1 MRPFAVI
8 YFIIPNSCFLKQTF
22 KKANSLCD
30 NQNLVLWTKIFTNMF
45 KLKLKNRHKHL
56 LSLIKENKFRLF
68 LAMVCMLVIAVAS
81 SATAFLVKP
90 VLDDIFFNKD
100 TRMLKIIP
108 VVVVL
113 IYFLR
118 GLGMYGQD
126 YLMNYV
132 GENVIKD
139 LRNDLYNRIQDLP
152 IAFFHKEKTGV
163 LMSRIT
169 NDVNIIKAMVST
181 AVTGSLKDS
190 FTIVGLTFVI
200 FYRDWKMALIAFV
213 VLPIAF
219 FPVVE
224 FGRRV
229 RRISTGWQEA
239 MADLNSFLHETFAGN
254 KIVKAFGMESY
265 EKKRFFNKTL
275 DLFKLEMKAVIA
287 RSLSS
292 PIMEFLG
299 GLGIAFFIW
308 YGGYKVIS
316 GSSTAGTFFSFMAAV
331 LMLYDPVKKLS
342 GLNNAVQQGLAAADR
357 IFDIIEME
365 SDIKERKDPITIKRG
380 PHRVTFEDVFF
391 KYDNVMV
398 LKEIHLDVQAGEVLA
413 LVGMSGG
420 GKTSL
425 VNLIPRFYDV
435 TQGAIRIDG
444 IDIRDV
450 SLSSLRDQMAI
461 VTQEPILFND
471 SVRNNIAYGKRDA
484 TGKEITKAAEAAYA
498 YDFIQNFPNKFD
510 TNIGELGG
518 RLSGGE
524 KQRICIA
531 RALLKDAPI
540 LILDEATSSLDAE
553 AEMLVQKAL
562 ENLMK
567 GRTTFVIAHRLST
580 IDYADRIVVIVN
592 GRVEEE
598 GTQEELISMQGEF
611 FKLYQMQYSN
621 DKDRKFQTGVFKQN
635 Q

>member
-1 MRPFAVI
+1 M
-8 YFIIPNSCFLKQTF
+8 L
-22 KKANSLCD
+22 
-30 NQNLVLWTKIFTNMF
+30 

-56 LSLIKENKFRLF
+56 LALIKENKFRLF
-68 LAMVCMLVIAVAS
+68 LAMMCMLVIAVAS

-100 TRMLKIIP
+100 TTMLKIIP

-113 IYFLR
+113 IYLLR
-118 GLGMYGQD
+118 GLGIYGQD

-152 IAFFHKEKTGV
+152 IAFFHKEQTGV

-190 FTIVGLTFVI
+190 FTIMGLTFVI
-200 FYRDWKMALIAFV
+200 FYRDWKMALFAFV

-229 RRISTGWQEA
+229 RRISTGCQEA
-239 MADLNSFLHETFAGN
+239 MADLSSFLHETFAGN

-292 PIMEFLG
+292 PIMEFIG
-299 GLGIAFFIW
+299 GLGIAFIIW
-308 YGGYKVIS
+308 YGGYKVIT

-357 IFDIIEME
+357 VFDIMEME

-380 PHRVTFEDVFF
+380 PHRVTFANVYF
-391 KYDNVMV
+391 KYDDVMV
-398 LKEIHLDVQAGEVLA
+398 LKDINLDVKAGQVLA

-444 IDIRDV
+444 MDIRDV
-450 SLSSLRDQMAI
+450 SISSLRDQMGI

-471 SVRNNIAYGKRDA
+471 SIRNNIAYGKRNA
-484 TGKEITKAAEAAYA
+484 TDKEMFKAAEAAYA

-598 GTQEELISMQGEF
+598 GKQEELISMQGEF

-621 DKDRKFQTGVFKQN
+621 DKG
-635 Q
+635 